1 MVLKLFGF
9 RSICI
14 PDVAERRQ
22 PRREPMDGRRP
33 RGRNKEG
40 SIVVERKSDILVAL
54 KVALLFKLQNGVFVL
69 LNVAFRITCLQWP
82 NECI

>member
-1 MVLKLFGF
+1 MVLKLFGL

-54 KVALLFKLQNGVFVL
+54 KVALLLSCKMAYLV
-69 LNVAFRITCLQWP
+69 C
-82 NECI
+82 